1 MGIFHALCRSA
12 IVVWI
17 WSGFSALGTVYH
29 SDGSAASVQGLHNQL
44 LNGDTITLPAGTF
57 TWTTGVNFTKAI
69 NVVGAGI
76 GRTTINDNVPKNGTQ
91 ASVLWRFDVAKGKS
105 IDISG
110 FTVHGQAQDTQ
121 GWQLGTLAIR
131 GSSHAVRVHN
141 IQMVSPGTLGI
152 LFTGA
157 LWGVVD
163 HSDFRCANGKIAIYV
178 QHNNW
183 PGASGSFGDGSWYDS
198 TQLGSGKGIYV
209 EDCTFTGDGRGGSP
223 CIDGYSG
230 GRLVFRHNTVTNNN
244 VGWHGTEGDRNQGT
258 RTFEVYQNTFSSNV
272 LMARCVQLRGGTG
285 VVWGNTV
292 HGTGGPTGYVDFV
305 TVLNF
310 RSFTSYGAP
319 WFSPPGSVWDGNSN
333 PNGYLLIGQIGAGK
347 EADPVLRNGNGDPY
361 NGTTGAPGWPHCAR
375 EPAYVWSNNWT
386 PVPNNRGFYIGVQ
399 ATPQISIGRDV
410 INNGST
416 PKPGYTPYVYP
427 HPLVTGGNPTIS
439 HT

>member
-183 PGASGSFGDGSWYDS
+183 PGQVGHSETEVGMIRLSLEAVKASTSRTVLLPG
-198 TQLGSGKGIYV
+198 TV
-209 EDCTFTGDGRGGSP
+209 EAVARVLTDIQVAGLCSVITPLRTIMLAGTAPKATATRERALSRFIKIRF
-223 CIDGYSG
+223 
-230 GRLVFRHNTVTNNN
+230 LQMFL
-244 VGWHGTEGDRNQGT
+244 WHGA
-258 RTFEVYQNTFSSNV
+258 FSFVAEQV
-272 LMARCVQLRGGTG
+272 LYGGTQC
-285 VVWGNTV
+285 TEQAAR
-292 HGTGGPTGYVDFV
+292 PD
-305 TVLNF
+305 
-310 RSFTSYGAP
+310 TSIL
-319 WFSPPGSVWDGNSN
+319 S
-333 PNGYLLIGQIGAGK
+333 
-347 EADPVLRNGNGDPY
+347 R
-361 NGTTGAPGWPHCAR
+361 C
-375 EPAYVWSNNWT
+375 
-386 PVPNNRGFYIGVQ
+386 
-399 ATPQISIGRDV
+399 
-410 INNGST
+410 
-416 PKPGYTPYVYP
+416 
-427 HPLVTGGNPTIS
+427 
-439 HT
+439 